1 MIRLFRLLIIQIW
14 RSSLEA
20 WSWRSFLVTITV
32 GQAITPLLGLL
43 VWSAALPGNGSV
55 STYYVA
61 VLMVSLL
68 TVSQENHTLSNSI
81 YLGTFSAALVAP
93 QPVVLGFLGSNLAF
107 RFWHSVFGL
116 PLVIV
121 GAVLAGVTFHGMD
134 LLSALPAL
142 ILAMALR
149 FVFTYG
155 VALSALWTE
164 RAHALVGFGDTLIY
178 LLGGSAAPLAFLPQP
193 WRSAGSWL
201 PFWGMLGMPAEIA
214 SHTGSGPAYWTQLGW
229 LAILIGLV
237 FVIWR
242 RGLRR
247 FTSVGG

>member
-1 MIRLFRLLIIQIW
+1 MIRLLRLLGIQIW
-14 RSSLEA
+14 RASLGA
-20 WSWRSFLVTITV
+20 WSWRSFLITITV

-43 VWSAALPGNGSV
+43 VWSAALPGNSSV

-81 YLGTFSAALVAP
+81 YLGSFSANLLMP
-93 QPVVLGFLGSNLAF
+93 QPVVVGFLGSNLAF

-116 PLVIV
+116 PLVV
-121 GAVLAGVTFHGMD
+121 GGALLAGITFAPRD
-134 LLSALPAL
+134 ILVALPAL
-142 ILAMALR
+142 LLAAALR

-155 VALSALWTE
+155 VALTALWTE
-164 RAHALVGFGDTLIY
+164 RAHAMVGFGDTVIF
-178 LLGGSAAPLAFLPQP
+178 LLGGSAAPLAFLPEP
-193 WRSAGSWL
+193 WRSAGRWL

-214 SHTGSGPAYWTQLGW
+214 SHTGSGPAYAIQVCW
-229 LAILIGLV
+229 LVILIALV
-237 FVIWR
+237 FGIWR
-242 RGLRR
+242 LGLRR

>member
-1 MIRLFRLLIIQIW
+1 MIRLLRLLRIQIW

-20 WSWRSFLVTITV
+20 WSWRSFLITITV

-43 VWSAALPGNGSV
+43 VWSAALPGNNKV

-81 YLGTFSAALVAP
+81 YLGGFAGNLLMP

-107 RFWHSVFGL
+107 RFWHTVFGL
-116 PLVIV
+116 PLVV
-121 GAVLAGVTFHGMD
+121 LGAFLAGVTFRPMD
-134 LLSALPAL
+134 LLVALPAL
-142 ILAMALR
+142 LLAMALR

-164 RAHALVGFGDTLIY
+164 RAHAMVGFGDTLIF
-178 LLGGSAAPLAFLPQP
+178 LLGGSAAPLAFLPEP
-193 WRSAGSWL
+193 WRSAGRWL

-214 SHTGSGPAYWTQLGW
+214 SQTGSGPAYAIQVGW
-229 LAILIGLV
+229 LIVLLGLV
-237 FVIWR
+237 FGIWR
-242 RGLRR
+242 LGLRR